1 MLDDYRPVVI
11 VLLFAAGF
19 AGGVLALARYLSSR
33 LPPAARPTT
42 YECGVRPVGDARAR
56 AQVKFYLVAMLFILF
71 DIEATFIFPWA
82 AVFKRL
88 GLFGV
93 IEMFTFI
100 GVLLVGY
107 VYIWRQGVLEWKA

>member
-1 MLDDYRPVVI
+1 MFDDYVPVVI
-11 VLLFAAGF
+11 VLLFASGF
-19 AGGVLALARYLSSR
+19 AGGVLLLARILSSR
-33 LPPAARPTT
+33 IPPGARSST
-42 YECGVRPVGDARAR
+42 YECGVRPVGDARDR

-88 GLFGV
+88 GVFGV
-93 IEMFTFI
+93 VEMFTFI